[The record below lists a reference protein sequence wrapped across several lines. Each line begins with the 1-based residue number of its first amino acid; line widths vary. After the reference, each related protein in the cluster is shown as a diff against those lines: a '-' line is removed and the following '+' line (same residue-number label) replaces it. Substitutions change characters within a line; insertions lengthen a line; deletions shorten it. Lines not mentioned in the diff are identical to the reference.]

1 MRIMR
6 NITKIKKRRRYR
18 VLKKYFRIY
27 GFVLS
32 RAVFVKFSVLLDV
45 IGFFGVNKILYIFVL
60 NWTV

>member
-18 VLKKYFRIY
+18 VLKKYFRTY

-32 RAVFVKFSVLLDV
+32 RAVFVKFSALLDV
-45 IGFFGVNKILYIFVL
+45 IGFFGVKKILYIFVL